1 MVPKIFANRNFSNSG
16 CSFVLT
22 PSYNCLGKAFPPS
35 VSDLRPCHS
44 GQEKKGGSSHLF
56 GPFFVLMRHFG
67 MFDFQTFGM

>member
-1 MVPKIFANRNFSNSG
+1 M
-16 CSFVLT
+16 LT
-22 PSYNCLGKAFPPS
+22 PSYNRLGKAFPPS
-35 VSDLRPCHS
+35 VSNLRPCHS